1 MTDQS
6 LYYKEGFDMKL
17 EGRTILVTGGSSG
30 IGLEMATQLLAKGN
44 TVIVTGRNQEALD
57 AAKRRLPALH
67 TVRSD
72 VADIA
77 SIDALYE
84 TVTHRFPQLD
94 SVINNAGIMRTVRL
108 DEGRPLD
115 DVTREI
121 DVNVSGVIRTVQ
133 RFMPHLL
140 RQPTGLIVNV
150 SSGLAF
156 VPLPLSPIYSAAKAA
171 VHAYTRCLRVQL
183 GETTIKVVELAP
195 PLTETPLY
203 SDEFK
208 TKLGGAKGMPV
219 DALIRTAI
227 NGIEAGRNEICPGQ
241 SRILQIAARIAPG
254 AIFRQMSKVR

>member
-1 MTDQS
+1 M
-6 LYYKEGFDMKL
+6 
-17 EGRTILVTGGSSG
+17 
-30 IGLEMATQLLAKGN
+30 
-44 TVIVTGRNQEALD
+44 
-57 AAKRRLPALH
+57 PALH
-67 TVRSD
+67 AVRSD

-77 SIDALYE
+77 GIDALYE
-84 TVTHRFPQLD
+84 TMTQRFPQLD
-94 SVINNAGIMRTVRL
+94 SIINNAGIMRTVRL
-108 DEGRPLD
+108 DEGRPLN

-121 DVNVSGVIRTVQ
+121 DVNLSGVIRMVQ

-183 GETTIKVVELAP
+183 SETAIKVVEVAP

-203 SDEFK
+203 SEEFK
-208 TKLGGAKGMPV
+208 KKMGDAKGMPV
-219 DALIRTAI
+219 DALIRAAI
-227 NGIEAGRNEICPGQ
+227 DGIEVGRDEICPGQ
-241 SRILQIAARIAPG
+241 SRIMKIAARIAPG